1 MGPIL
6 MEELDNLIS
15 QYRNAETKSD
25 KLIKLRLEAIVRCY
39 EECSLEER
47 AFADEITVEF
57 CRLISLLK
65 EQHKKELDEAA
76 EGIFPSADGGLS
88 SLTPFSVNHL
98 YEASPMPFEN
108 GEMLL
113 KAFYEHFKDKMVEV
127 SLRDYVAR
135 INTFAYSDKYLPE
148 MLRNGELGVREIN
161 IDPVLF
167 TYMNIEVI
175 VARFNTKDEQG
186 KSVKQKLNIRSAL
199 KKLNEFKLIQQ
210 ERHILS

>member
-1 MGPIL
+1 MGTIL
-6 MEELDNLIS
+6 IEELDNLLS

-47 AFADEITVEF
+47 EFADEITIEF
-57 CRLISLLK
+57 CRLVSLLK

-76 EGIFPSADGGLS
+76 EGIFSSAESFAPYSG
-88 SLTPFSVNHL
+88 NHL
-98 YEASPMPFEN
+98 YEASPTPFEN
-108 GEMLL
+108 GEKLL
-113 KAFYEHFKDKMVEV
+113 NAFYEHFKDKMVEV

-135 INTFAYSDKYLPE
+135 INTFAYSDKYLFE
-148 MLRNGELGVREIN
+148 MLRKGELGVREIN

-175 VARFNTKDEQG
+175 VARFNTKDENG
-186 KSVKQKLNIRSAL
+186 NSIKQKLNIRSAL
-199 KKLNEFKLIQQ
+199 KKLNEFKLVQQ
-210 ERHILS
+210 ER